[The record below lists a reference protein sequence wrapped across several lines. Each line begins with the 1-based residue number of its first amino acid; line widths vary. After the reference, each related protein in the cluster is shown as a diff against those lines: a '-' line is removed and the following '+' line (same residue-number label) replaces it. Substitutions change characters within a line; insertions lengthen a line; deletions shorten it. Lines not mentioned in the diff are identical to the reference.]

1 MMMINKYENRNFGKL
16 GIKFGNWNFGGL
28 FRDGILN
35 K

>member
-1 MMMINKYENRNFGKL
+1 MNKCENQNFGKL